1 MMDRVMAQG
10 RIDDLI
16 RAADHERLA
25 RRVRRARPGR
35 ERAAAVRRIAG
46 AVATAVMWPVRH

>member
-1 MMDRVMAQG
+1 MDRVMAQG

-16 RAADHERLA
+16 RGADRERLA

-35 ERAAAVRRIAG
+35 ERGAKVRRISG
-46 AVATAVMWPVRH
+46 AVVSAVMWPIRH